1 MKDSNIY
8 GTFVNSAKNFQKTIS
23 KNLSVTGGDTGFASF
38 LLIVVGLVILVTI
51 IVKANS
57 MENFTYQLEDGRVG
71 DRLTGKI
78 KNIKGSHL
86 EKKCY
91 GSTGIY
97 YGDKVPKNIEG
108 FSVNDD
114 RKIMGENLTGDIKI
128 KSKYT
133 NLKDDWCCCQG
144 GSCRRTIDCSDGM
157 PVMPCLEC
165 NNNCK

>member
-38 LLIVVGLVILVTI
+38 LLIVVGLVILFTI

-114 RKIMGENLTGDIKI
+114 RRIMGENLTGDIKI

-133 NLKDDWCCCQG
+133 NLKDD
-144 GSCRRTIDCSDGM
+144 
-157 PVMPCLEC
+157 
-165 NNNCK
+165 